1 MESKRRTRLRFINW
15 CFIVLPSEYTFGSG
29 VIESSDAPQ
38 NQAKSRQIFRCRRG
52 RLCVS
57 QRSDPH
63 CDFDLRAD
71 GPVSHQVSAG
81 FDGDQR
87 DGRLALGPMT
97 ALKLIPA
104 SLIDSRDTVGR
115 IFSKSLLEEIIDDH
129 NRGLV
134 F

>member
-1 MESKRRTRLRFINW
+1 
-15 CFIVLPSEYTFGSG
+15 
-29 VIESSDAPQ
+29 
-38 NQAKSRQIFRCRRG
+38 
-52 RLCVS
+52 
-57 QRSDPH
+57 
-63 CDFDLRAD
+63 
-71 GPVSHQVSAG
+71 
-81 FDGDQR
+81 
-87 DGRLALGPMT
+87 MT